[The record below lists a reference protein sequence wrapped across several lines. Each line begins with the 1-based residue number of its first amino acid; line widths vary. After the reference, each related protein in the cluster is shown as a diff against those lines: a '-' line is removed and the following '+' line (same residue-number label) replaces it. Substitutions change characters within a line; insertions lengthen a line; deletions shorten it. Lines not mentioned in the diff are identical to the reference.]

1 MTATSTYNADSIQAL
16 TGLAHVRHRP
26 LMYLG
31 SAGLGIGGLHHL
43 IWEIVDNSVDEA
55 MGGNGDRIIITL
67 FADGSVS
74 VQDFGR
80 GIPVDAFKEGVHKG
94 RSALEVVLTET
105 NAGGKFDSDS
115 YKVSGG
121 LHGVG
126 ASVVTGMSTRLDA
139 EVWRDGR
146 KNQLSFRLFKDR
158 KGELTPGVAD
168 GPMTQAGSLPKSTTG
183 TTIRFWPDL
192 SLFRDEHGEAI
203 TKPQWSMRMIAERLR
218 HKSFVHPGLT
228 FELRDNRDPKNPTVT
243 EWCSQGGVA
252 DLVTELT
259 AESDLISPVL
269 GFAGVTEER
278 TKKETTVH
286 TAVAWTVDGRDTTLG
301 YANGVAN
308 PEGGT
313 HINGFRAAVTEAL
326 QSYITARGLLKDKEI
341 APTTKDIFA
350 GAVAVVSIMI
360 PEPAFAGY
368 SKGMLMN
375 PEAAGRTR
383 AVVLG
388 QMAKWLEENPA
399 EAKRLADG
407 AIAVMRARTKSNADQ
422 LAAKALLAKGSKSR
436 GGLPAKLRDCTRKTD
451 RPTELL
457 LVEGDSAGGTAI
469 DARDPAFQAIL
480 PLRGKPLNSY
490 AETLERVVKSGT
502 LADLVLT
509 LGCSIGEDYD
519 IDRLRYQ
526 HVMVVADA
534 DKDGQHIRTLLTVFF
549 YRWMPGLIESGR
561 VLYAMPPL
569 WSTVLRGERI
579 YLADDA
585 ALAEFRS
592 VNPTHKAHVGRMKG
606 LGEMD
611 HQELRLVIGSGRTVG
626 RVTVSDPVSL
636 ARLADRLFGPKSE
649 ARKAWFLDRTGH
661 TLDIAE
667 GESADGDIADE
678 DIARTDIAETV
689 SAGEN

>member
-1 MTATSTYNADSIQAL
+1 MTTLNTYNADSIQAL

-31 SAGLGIGGLHHL
+31 SAGIGVGGLHHL

-55 MGGNGDRIIITL
+55 MAGHGTQIIVTL
-67 FADGSVS
+67 HPDGSVG

-80 GIPVDAFKEGVHKG
+80 GIPVDAFNEGPHKG

-146 KNQLSFRLFKDR
+146 RHQLSLRLSKN
-158 KGELTPGVAD
+158 KAGELVPGTPHGPLAD
-168 GPMTQAGSLPKSTTG
+168 VGSSPRATTG
-183 TTIRFWPDL
+183 TTITFWADL
-192 SLFRDEHGEAI
+192 NLFRDDHGEPF
-203 TKPQWSMRMIAERLR
+203 TKPQWSTRLVAERLR

-228 FELRDNRDPKNPTVT
+228 FVLKDNRDPKNPTVA
-243 EWCSQGGVA
+243 EWCSHGGVA

-259 AESDLISPVL
+259 ADTDLISPVL
-269 GFAGVTEER
+269 GFGGMAEEG
-278 TKKETTVH
+278 TAKETTVH

-313 HINGFRAAVTEAL
+313 HINGFRAAITEAL
-326 QSYITARGLLKDKEI
+326 QNYITAKGVLKEKEV

-350 GAVAVVSIMI
+350 GAIAVVSIMI
-360 PEPAFAGY
+360 PEPAFAGN
-368 SKGMLMN
+368 SKGKLMN
-375 PEAAGRTR
+375 PEASGRTR
-383 AVVLG
+383 IVVLN
-388 QMAKWLEENPA
+388 QMAKWLEENPV
-399 EAKRLADG
+399 EAKRLSDG

-422 LAAKALLAKGSKSR
+422 LAAKALLSKGSKSR

-451 RPTELL
+451 RATELL

-469 DARDPAFQAIL
+469 DARDPSFQAIL

-490 AETLERVVKSGT
+490 DETLERVVKSGT
-502 LADLVLT
+502 LADLILT
-509 LGCSIGEDYD
+509 LGCGIGEDYD
-519 IDRLRYQ
+519 LEKLRYNNLLIT
-526 HVMVVADA
+526 ADA

-549 YRWMPGLIESGR
+549 YRWMPGLVESGR

-569 WSTVLRGERI
+569 WSTVFRGDRI
-579 YLADDA
+579 YFSDDA
-585 ALAEFRS
+585 ALARWR
-592 VNPTHKAHVGRMKG
+592 VDNLTHRAHIGRMKG

-649 ARKAWFLDRTGH
+649 GRKSWFLDRTGH
-661 TLDIAE
+661 TLDIE
-667 GESADGDIADE
+667 E
-678 DIARTDIAETV
+678 
-689 SAGEN
+689 

>member
-1 MTATSTYNADSIQAL
+1 MTTLNTYNADSIQAL

-31 SAGLGIGGLHHL
+31 SAGIGIGGLHHL

-55 MGGNGDRIIITL
+55 MAGHGTQIIVTL
-67 FADGSVS
+67 HPDGSVG

-80 GIPVDAFKEGVHKG
+80 GIPVDAFKEGPHKG

-146 KNQLSFRLFKDR
+146 RHQMSLRLSKNKA
-158 KGELTPGVAD
+158 GELVPGTPYGPLAD
-168 GPMTQAGSLPKSTTG
+168 VGPSPRATTG
-183 TTIRFWPDL
+183 TTITFWADL
-192 SLFRDEHGEAI
+192 NLFRDDHGEPF
-203 TKPQWSMRMIAERLR
+203 TKPQWSTRLVAERLR

-228 FELRDNRDPKNPTVT
+228 FVLKDNRDPKNPTVA
-243 EWCSQGGVA
+243 EWCSHGGVA

-259 AESDLISPVL
+259 ADTDLISPVL
-269 GFAGVTEER
+269 GFGGMAEEG
-278 TKKETTVH
+278 TAKETTVH

-313 HINGFRAAVTEAL
+313 HINGFRAAITEAL
-326 QSYITARGLLKDKEI
+326 QNYITAKGVLKEREV

-350 GAVAVVSIMI
+350 GAIAVVSIMI
-360 PEPAFAGY
+360 PEPAFAGN
-368 SKGMLMN
+368 SKGKLMN
-375 PEAAGRTR
+375 PEASGRTR
-383 AVVLG
+383 IVVLN
-388 QMAKWLEENPA
+388 QMAKWLEENPV
-399 EAKRLADG
+399 EAKRLSDG

-422 LAAKALLAKGSKSR
+422 LAAKALLSKGSKSR
-436 GGLPAKLRDCTRKTD
+436 GGLPAKLRDCTRKTN
-451 RPTELL
+451 RATELL

-469 DARDPAFQAIL
+469 DARDPSFQAIL

-490 AETLERVVKSGT
+490 DETLERVVKSGT
-502 LADLVLT
+502 LADLILT
-509 LGCSIGEDYD
+509 LGCGIGEDYD
-519 IDRLRYQ
+519 LEKLRYNNLLIT
-526 HVMVVADA
+526 ADA

-549 YRWMPGLIESGR
+549 YRWMPGLVESGR

-569 WSTVLRGERI
+569 WSTVFRGDRI
-579 YLADDA
+579 YFSDDA
-585 ALAEFRS
+585 ALARWRTDN
-592 VNPTHKAHVGRMKG
+592 VTHRAHIGRMKG

-649 ARKAWFLDRTGH
+649 GRKSWFLDRTGH
-661 TLDIAE
+661 TLDIE
-667 GESADGDIADE
+667 E
-678 DIARTDIAETV
+678 
-689 SAGEN
+689 

>member
-1 MTATSTYNADSIQAL
+1 MSPSSTYTADSIQAL

-31 SAGLGIGGLHHL
+31 SAGLGVAGLHHL
-43 IWEIVDNSVDEA
+43 VWEIVDNSVDEA
-55 MGGNGDRIIITL
+55 MGGHGDRVIVTL
-67 FADGSVS
+67 LADGAVS

-80 GIPVDAFKEGVHKG
+80 GIPIDPMKEGVHKG

-105 NAGGKFDSDS
+105 NAGGKFDSSS

-126 ASVVTGMSTRLDA
+126 ASVVTGLSTRLDA

-146 KNQLSFRLFKDR
+146 RNQLSLKLVKDR
-158 KGELTPGVAD
+158 KGEMIPGVID
-168 GPMTQAGSLPKSTTG
+168 KPLQQVGPAPRGQTG
-183 TTIRFWPDL
+183 TTITFWPDL
-192 SLFRDEHGEAI
+192 TLFRDDQGEPL
-203 TKPQWSMRMIAERLR
+203 TKPQWSMRMIEERLR

-228 FELRDNRDPKNPTVT
+228 FELRDERDRKNPVVK
-243 EWCSQGGVA
+243 EFCSKGGVS
-252 DLVTELT
+252 DLVAELT
-259 AESDLISPVL
+259 ADTDLISPVL
-269 GFAGVTEER
+269 GFAGVADEGTTR
-278 TKKETTVH
+278 ETTVH

-326 QSYITARGLLKDKEI
+326 QGYIANRSMLKEKE
-341 APTTKDIFA
+341 APPTTKDIFA
-350 GAVAVVSIMI
+350 GAIAVVSVMI
-360 PEPAFAGY
+360 PDPAFAGN
-368 SKGMLMN
+368 SKGKLMN
-375 PEAAGRTR
+375 PEASGRTR
-383 AVVLG
+383 QVVLA

-399 EAKRLADG
+399 EAKRVADG

-451 RPTELL
+451 RATELL

-469 DARDPAFQAIL
+469 DARDPSFQAIL

-502 LADLVLT
+502 MADLILT
-509 LGCSIGEDYD
+509 LGCGIGEDYD

-526 HVMVVADA
+526 HVLVVADA

-569 WSTVLRGERI
+569 WSTVFKGERI
-579 YLADDA
+579 YLADDN
-585 ALAEFRS
+585 ALAAFRAE
-592 VNPTHKAHVGRMKG
+592 NPNHKAHVGRMKG

-626 RVTVSDPVSL
+626 RVTVSDPVTL

-649 ARKAWFLDRTGH
+649 ARKEWFLQRTGH
-661 TLDIAE
+661 SLEIDDLPDAAPLV
-667 GESADGDIADE
+667 ESVVE
-678 DIARTDIAETV
+678 
-689 SAGEN
+689 